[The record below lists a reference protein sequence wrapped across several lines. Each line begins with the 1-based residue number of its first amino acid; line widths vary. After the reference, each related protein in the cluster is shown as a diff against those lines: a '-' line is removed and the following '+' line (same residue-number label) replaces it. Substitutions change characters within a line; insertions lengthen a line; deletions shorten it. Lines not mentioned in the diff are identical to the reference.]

1 MPPVYPFPGADGGAT
16 DSLSRCSCWCH
27 RQFLTVVEAAHV
39 VSISRAQAYELT
51 AVYRRSSGREGLPVV
66 VLGHA
71 LRVPVTLLRAWC
83 GMTKP
88 TTPCN
93 RCGHALGAEQAS

>member
-1 MPPVYPFPGADGGAT
+1 MPPIYPLTGADDGAA

-27 RQFLTVVEAAHV
+27 RQFLTVVEAARV

-51 AVYRRSSGREGLPVV
+51 ALYRRSAGREGLPVV
-66 VLGHA
+66 ALGHA
-71 LRVPVTLLRAWC
+71 LRVPVAFLREWC

-88 TTPCN
+88 TIPCN
-93 RCGHALGAEQAS
+93 RCGHALREERAS